1 MCAPAGAKSRQS
13 LERRSQ
19 MQAHSLV
26 LEACQAGGRGSSSD
40 ERIRGSSFWGTFRRG
55 HIGVSMSLYL
65 VAWILE
71 TELTRMAA
79 EFVSRDTDTLK
90 NPQQR
95 KQAAGGFG
103 G

>member
-1 MCAPAGAKSRQS
+1 
-13 LERRSQ
+13 
-19 MQAHSLV
+19 
-26 LEACQAGGRGSSSD
+26 
-40 ERIRGSSFWGTFRRG
+40 
-55 HIGVSMSLYL
+55 MSLYL